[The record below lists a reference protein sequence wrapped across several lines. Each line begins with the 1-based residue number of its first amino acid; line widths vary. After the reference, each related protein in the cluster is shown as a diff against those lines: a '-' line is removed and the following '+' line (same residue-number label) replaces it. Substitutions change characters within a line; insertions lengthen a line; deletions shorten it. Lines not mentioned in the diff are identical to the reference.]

1 MKNLEEDFPRLHESA
16 VAKAAKIN
24 KARTGVGCDGFHP
37 KVPSDLTKETREEV
51 VEFLEKVEQSGKWPQ
66 QSCTAM
72 FFLIPKNVTSERP
85 IALMLMIRWWEA
97 LRTTDGRNSLG
108 KCVGDG
114 GKRSGSFSFGL
125 GERVGDARQFSQ
137 GRSCGRCAGT
147 SAARGEC
154 SSKDVWWS
162 LPRPSRL
169 SCQGP
174 SGVVCFYVLC
184 LQDALS
190 EVTNFYPPLKLRVF
204 VGDITALVKGRDK
217 ETVEVAEK
225 VLRKLKKKRV

>member
-137 GRSCGRCAGT
+137 GRSCGCCAGI
-147 SAARGEC
+147 SSIQRRVQFEGCAAEPPPDYHGHPARVKVELLTFTYC
-154 SSKDVWWS
+154 
-162 LPRPSRL
+162 
-169 SCQGP
+169 
-174 SGVVCFYVLC
+174 VC
-184 LQDALS
+184 
-190 EVTNFYPPLKLRVF
+190 RMH
-204 VGDITALVKGRDK
+204 
-217 ETVEVAEK
+217 
-225 VLRKLKKKRV
+225 